1 MGFYGNHDARSLKHR
16 SKLYFWHFSDTVL
29 RNADH
34 SCWRGGEAT
43 CWGQHWAG
51 VGAGGGG
58 RRGHVGA
65 ERQIWWKFTRK
76 NTFLSTVG
84 GPAEQ
89 TSCED
94 EHWEFVDFKCWVS
107 HQCMCAVP
115 HLWECTHG
123 RENVCLRVTVHVH
136 KTPIKRNDVD
146 LSYLHSSLRG
156 PKSNSHT
163 LATGLSLSLT
173 ASCTTLTFN
182 ENVFHSVLIR
192 NPAVNYKWQMTW
204 TPCSWG
210 IS

>member
-1 MGFYGNHDARSLKHR
+1 MTGTGAQASLLTPAFHMYPDYI
-16 SKLYFWHFSDTVL
+16 SIYPCLLHSFNGLLWEPWCTLLELYFWHFSDTVL

-123 RENVCLRVTVHVH
+123 RENVCLRVTVHVN

-163 LATGLSLSLT
+163 LATGLSLSVPTYSLMYY
-173 ASCTTLTFN
+173 SNL
-182 ENVFHSVLIR
+182 
-192 NPAVNYKWQMTW
+192 
-204 TPCSWG
+204 
-210 IS
+210 